1 MAFTVIKNIG
11 MILSGD
17 IENPV
22 LKGDTI
28 VIADGGLDGTGRAV
42 AAALLT
48 RAQGIVLCPAER
60 LGEYIRA

>member
-28 VIADGGLDGTGRAV
+28 VIADGKIDAIGGEAV
-42 AAALLT
+42 AAIATAAIANGTEEGKVCQQLY
-48 RAQGIVLCPAER
+48 RG
-60 LGEYIRA
+60 